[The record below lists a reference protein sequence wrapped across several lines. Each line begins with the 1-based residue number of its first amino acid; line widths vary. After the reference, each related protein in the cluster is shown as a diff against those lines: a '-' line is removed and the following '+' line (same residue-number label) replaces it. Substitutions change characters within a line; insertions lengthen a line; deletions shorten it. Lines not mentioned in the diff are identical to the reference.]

1 MARDYY
7 GILGVDRSASDAE
20 IKKSY
25 RKLARQYHPD
35 VNSTD
40 EAAEKFAE
48 IGAAYEV
55 LSDPEKRRVVDMGG
69 DPLGGAGDPG
79 AGAGGFG
86 GFGGV
91 GDIFDAFFGGG
102 GGGGSRRPRSRVQ
115 PGSDSLVRV
124 TIDLEEAATGTQKEI
139 QIDTAVLCTTC
150 HGKGSADGSK
160 PTTCNVCNGA
170 GEVQS
175 VQRTMLGNVMTARP
189 CSNCQG
195 TGEVITNPCAS
206 CGGQGRVRE
215 RRTVTAKIPAGV
227 TTGNRVRLTGQGEDG
242 PGGGPAGDLYV
253 EIREREHPVFV
264 REGDDLHASIR
275 VPVADAALGSE
286 ITMESILGE
295 ELNVRID
302 AGTQPS
308 DTVRMRG
315 KGMPNVRGGAPG
327 DLVLHLD
334 VAVPTHLH
342 GKQKEAMRKLR
353 EVSKDAP
360 ELVDT
365 DSARS
370 GSLFSRLR
378 QAFNQR

>member
-20 IKKSY
+20 IKKAY

-35 VNSTD
+35 VNASD

-55 LSDPEKRRVVDMGG
+55 LSDSEKRRVVDMGG
-69 DPLGGAGDPG
+69 DPLGGAGEAGPG
-79 AGAGGFG
+79 AGFG

-124 TIDLEEAATGTQKEI
+124 TVDLEEAATGTQKEI
-139 QIDTAVLCTTC
+139 QIDTAVLCSTC
-150 HGKGSADGSK
+150 QGKGSADGSK
-160 PTTCNVCNGA
+160 PTTCSICNGV

-195 TGEVITNPCAS
+195 TGEVIANPCSS

-227 TTGNRVRLTGQGEDG
+227 TTGNRVRLSGQGEVG

-264 REGDDLHASIR
+264 REGDDLHASVR

-286 ITMESILGE
+286 IGMQSILGE
-295 ELNVRID
+295 DLTVRID

-308 DTVRMRG
+308 DTVTLRG
-315 KGMPNVRGGAPG
+315 KGMPNVRGGMPG
-327 DLVLHLD
+327 DLVVHLD

-360 ELVDT
+360 SLVDT
-365 DSARS
+365 KTAQS

-378 QAFNQR
+378 AAFEQR